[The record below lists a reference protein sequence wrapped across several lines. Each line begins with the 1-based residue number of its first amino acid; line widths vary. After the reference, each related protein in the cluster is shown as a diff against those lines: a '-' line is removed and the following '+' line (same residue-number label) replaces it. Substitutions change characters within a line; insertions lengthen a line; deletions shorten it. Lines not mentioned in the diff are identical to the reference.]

1 MSLKIL
7 FCMYKMVDISAETS
21 NKAEVSVIRVQE
33 NDDVNKTRLLL
44 LCISDVSKR
53 WSSKNIHD
61 LIDKEIKGKYRVEK
75 TSELIKPQIRKYK
88 IGKARLLNSSKH
100 SMYVHKDILIP
111 IIMQTRLSDL

>member
-75 TSELIKPQIRKYK
+75 TSELTKPQIRKYK
-88 IGKARLLNSSKH
+88 IDKARLFNSSKH

>member
-44 LCISDVSKR
+44 L
-53 WSSKNIHD
+53 
-61 LIDKEIKGKYRVEK
+61 LFL
-75 TSELIKPQIRKYK
+75 T
-88 IGKARLLNSSKH
+88 
-100 SMYVHKDILIP
+100 
-111 IIMQTRLSDL
+111 